1 MRNINHKNKRP
12 AGWRVFRF
20 VGIEKREKEKEKREK
35 REKEKNSVFLKR
47 ELEVSLD
54 GFILPQL
61 FLKVLNGS

>member
-1 MRNINHKNKRP
+1 LWELRK
-12 AGWRVFRF
+12 
-20 VGIEKREKEKEKREK
+20 EKRKKRKEKREK